1 MTSVSEG
8 VGVDCSVDDD
18 VDGVGH
24 NGESKEG
31 NRDCNSSGVKSKDS
45 GDRL

>member
-1 MTSVSEG
+1 MAGVSSG
-8 VGVDCSVDDD
+8 ARVDCSVDED